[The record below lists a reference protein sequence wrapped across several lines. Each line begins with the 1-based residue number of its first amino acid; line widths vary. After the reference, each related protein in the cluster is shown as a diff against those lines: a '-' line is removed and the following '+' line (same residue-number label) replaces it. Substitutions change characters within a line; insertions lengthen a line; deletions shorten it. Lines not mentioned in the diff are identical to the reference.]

1 MTITKKDVLD
11 NLEQVKSY
19 IQEAE
24 DKQKEKTIGIE
35 IKDRFTGNVIFKCT
49 KTTYKEAVEKVKANL
64 RGANLRGANLC
75 EANLR
80 GANLQNA
87 KFYGRGGTTKISKS
101 QVNNFFKAL
110 GVTVIE

>member
-1 MTITKKDVLD
+1 M
-11 NLEQVKSY
+11 
-19 IQEAE
+19 
-24 DKQKEKTIGIE
+24 
-35 IKDRFTGNVIFKCT
+35 
-49 KTTYKEAVEKVKANL
+49 KANL